1 MYAGFN
7 QREIPPERMDE
18 VVHTYLNSADPLRRQ
33 QGSIGAILLTDRNT
47 GNVLNITLWK
57 SESQMDADVP
67 PAMSIAF
74 QSGSMPAKLTRL
86 ALIFHNPSI
95 LR

>member
-18 VVHTYLNSADPLRRQ
+18 VVHTYLNSAVPLRRQ

-67 PAMSIAF
+67 SGDVDSISVGQHARETYEV
-74 QSGSMPAKLTRL
+74 SADIS
-86 ALIFHNPSI
+86 
-95 LR
+95 